1 MDPEKAPETDG
12 LPAQV
17 YKTFWDELVFSLIS
31 ALTYAYDQKTLSV
44 SQRREP
50 LNVYQKKDADPHF
63 IKNWRLL
70 TLLNCD
76 YKIASKAIANRIR
89 TAVPKLI
96 SNDQTGFLKWRF
108 TGENV
113 RLICSIIHQEAE
125 QHISG
130 LLLFIDFEKTIVQRG
145 IRVNIRFLNSSG
157 TRKGQHS

>member
-31 ALTYAYDQKTLSV
+31 ALTYAYDQGTLSV
-44 SQRREP
+44 SQRRES

-89 TAVPKLI
+89 TVVPELI

-113 RLICSIIHQEAE
+113 RLIYSIIH
-125 QHISG
+125 
-130 LLLFIDFEKTIVQRG
+130 
-145 IRVNIRFLNSSG
+145 
-157 TRKGQHS
+157 